1 MPQIPQLSFDKQ
13 IFLKGEITLLA
24 EKFRNIVFEGLP
36 YRFMHVCM
44 YTCVQVCVCLYT
56 HACMLYVCMCVY
68 VCLFVLVFVCVFLH
82 HVFVV
87 NRDKDQSKGACWMKR
102 ALCPN

>member
-1 MPQIPQLSFDKQ
+1 MPQIPQLSVDKQ
-13 IFLKGEITLLA
+13 IVLKGEITLLA
-24 EKFRNIVFEGLP
+24 EKFRNIVFEGLS
-36 YRFMHVCM
+36 YRYACLYVHLCAGVR
-44 YTCVQVCVCLYT
+44 CLYT

-82 HVFVV
+82 QVFVV

-102 ALCPN
+102 ALRPN